1 MASNLSYD
9 IYLNKY
15 SKYRNAIEK
24 RGGEPI
30 LDRPLAREEFEVYMN
45 AMQEEEE
52 KQGIKSSN
60 RARAE
65 KLARENVFQY
75 SDAQVDNTLA
85 AIEKHIGDGD
95 TQYFQ
100 FADITA
106 TDLRINSKKGQHF
119 WDFVEDLRHNGVDIA
134 KEVFGS
140 K

>member
-1 MASNLSYD
+1 M
-9 IYLNKY
+9 
-15 SKYRNAIEK
+15 
-24 RGGEPI
+24 
-30 LDRPLAREEFEVYMN
+30 
-45 AMQEEEE
+45 
-52 KQGIKSSN
+52 
-60 RARAE
+60 
-65 KLARENVFQY
+65 FQY

-95 TQYFQ
+95 EQYFQ